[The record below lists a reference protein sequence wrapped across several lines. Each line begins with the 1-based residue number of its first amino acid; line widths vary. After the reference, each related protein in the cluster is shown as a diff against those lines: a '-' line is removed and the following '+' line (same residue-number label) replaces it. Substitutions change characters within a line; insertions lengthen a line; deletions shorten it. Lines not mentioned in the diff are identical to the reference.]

1 MDISVYSACV
11 LHTKSLQSCP
21 TLYNSM
27 DCSLPGSSIHR
38 DSLGKNTGVGCHA
51 LLQGIFPTQGLSPAL
66 ADGFFSLA
74 PPIYMCIYVHD
85 SKGSFPLRQKFQSL
99 LLVTILVCLA
109 CYNKIPLTEWF
120 KQQKLFSQFWR
131 LEIQNQGSMVWFWW
145 GVSPGLT
152 DSHLLTEFLYGHS
165 PVHWGRELSPSSNE
179 AISPIGLGFHCY
191 DPT

>member
-1 MDISVYSACV
+1 MFYSHQVCGICHHFIIESHLIYLIHLGFLIRIFICKNGVDISVYSACV

-27 DCSLPGSSIHR
+27 DCSLPGSSIHG

-66 ADGFFSLA
+66 VDGFFSLA

-109 CYNKIPLTEWF
+109 CYNKILLTEWF
-120 KQQKLFSQFWR
+120 KHQKLFSQFWR
-131 LEIQNQGSMVWFWW
+131 LEIQNQGSMV
-145 GVSPGLT
+145 
-152 DSHLLTEFLYGHS
+152 
-165 PVHWGRELSPSSNE
+165 
-179 AISPIGLGFHCY
+179 
-191 DPT
+191 